1 MMAKL
6 LDHIKNHQLA
16 KCIELLES
24 CGITDIDLIGFI
36 LGSLQQIFGL
46 GVSHD

>member
-6 LDHIKNHQLA
+6 LDHIKNYQLA
-16 KCIELLES
+16 ECVELLES

-36 LGSLQQIFGL
+36 LGSLQQISSLEG
-46 GVSHD
+46 GV